1 MTERKVKIIEKAVD
15 LFAENGYAATSVQD
29 ITNACGISKG
39 AFYLSFKTKDDLL
52 LEIFK
57 HFSNKLS
64 ERMTLTTMKSIE
76 PNARLELFY
85 QIYFEEIAQYSN
97 FILMYIREQT
107 KSLNEEMIHI
117 LNDFKKNN
125 YEQQSTILTAIYG
138 DHIREHLPDLHVVI
152 NGILSGYMEII
163 VFNKDTLDFPKLARH
178 LVSITNS
185 IIENLTDPFLKEEQI
200 LGFSVSLNDIDVTK
214 EHVLTAI
221 GKLTEQSLD
230 ESTSLSLEIIQE
242 ELERDQVRK
251 PLLIGMLSNLKEA
264 KETIQFVQL
273 LQNYITTLT

>member
-1 MTERKVKIIEKAVD
+1 MTERKVIIIEKSVD

-52 LEIFK
+52 LEIFR

-107 KSLNEEMIHI
+107 KTLNDEMISILNE
-117 LNDFKKNN
+117 FKKKN

-138 DHIREHLPDLHVVI
+138 EKIRKHLPDLHVVI
-152 NGILSGYMEII
+152 NGVLSGYMEII
-163 VFNKDTLDFPKLARH
+163 VFNKDTLDIPRLAKY

-185 IIENLTDPFLKEEQI
+185 IIENLTEPFLKEEQI
-200 LGFSVSLNDIDVTK
+200 LGFSVSLNETDVTK
-214 EHVLTAI
+214 KHVLDAI
-221 GKLTEQSLD
+221 KHLKRQSLD
-230 ESTSLSLEIIQE
+230 HSSMMSLEIIQE
-242 ELERDQVRK
+242 ELNREDIRK
-251 PLLIGMLSNLKEA
+251 PLLTGMIANLKDNT
-264 KETIQFVQL
+264 ETIQFVQL
-273 LQNYITTLT
+273 LQIYVSTLA